1 MEFGAIALP
10 LMAATGY
17 ALASLVLKRAMA
29 LGGGVLVLMVLGNL
43 LTTLC
48 FALILGLE
56 GLLMAAEGVAWAV
69 LGGLGFLAGQVFSV
83 WAVKSGEVSV
93 QTPLMGAKTV
103 IVAVLSVG
111 LGIESLGWM
120 GWLSVMVSMLA
131 VFLIAGGTLAAIRN
145 HIKTLF
151 IVIGAC
157 VGFGVT
163 DIVVAAQAKVYGTQ
177 SFIMLVVLVAGGLSP
192 LFLLFRDKRQKL
204 SLGSWRMAVFG
215 GLLIAMQALGM
226 NLAIGYYEQPTVT
239 NVIYSSRGV
248 IGVGLVWLIGNWFTN
263 VEIITTPPSIMRKR
277 LIGSVLILLAV
288 ALAMMK

>member
-1 MEFGAIALP
+1 
-10 LMAATGY
+10 MAATGY